1 MGWDGVKVAKNC
13 VLFERLVFMFK
24 TILNDILGSVI
35 VASDFDA
42 QMSGINFWKGDDNQ
56 RPVNKNR
63 LAKFQWL
70 LEFWTF

>member
-1 MGWDGVKVAKNC
+1 
-13 VLFERLVFMFK
+13 MFK

-42 QMSGINFWKGDDNQ
+42 QMSGIKFWKGDDNQ

-63 LAKFQWL
+63 SAKFQWL

>member
-1 MGWDGVKVAKNC
+1 
-13 VLFERLVFMFK
+13 MFK

-42 QMSGINFWKGDDNQ
+42 QVSGIKLWKGDDNQ

-63 LAKFQWL
+63 FAKFSGCWNFGL
-70 LEFWTF
+70 FSS